1 MHYSHIQKPL
11 WFIKDLCDSLWTA
24 MCFINDS
31 ALIVW
36 ICIKPVDLVM
46 SGDES
51 PT

>member
-1 MHYSHIQKPL
+1 
-11 WFIKDLCDSLWTA
+11 

-31 ALIVW
+31 ALIFW
-36 ICIKPVDLVM
+36 IGIKPVDLVM